1 MSAEAR
7 LRELNLTLPDPPAP
21 VAAYVPVV
29 RTGNLLFTSG
39 NGPWEDGT
47 MKYSGKLG
55 RDLTVEE
62 GYEAARLV
70 MLNLLS
76 VIRAELGTLD
86 HVERIVKVRGFIAS
100 GRDFN
105 RQPEVMNG
113 ASELLE
119 AVFDKRGKHARSA
132 IGVNELPSNIPV
144 EIEMLVQIADESE

>member
-1 MSAEAR
+1 MTVEAR
-7 LRELNLTLPDPPAP
+7 LRELNITLPDPPAP

-29 RTGNLLFTSG
+29 RSGNLLFTSG
-39 NGPWEDGT
+39 NGPWEDGD

-55 RDLTVEE
+55 RDLSVEE
-62 GYEAARLV
+62 GYEAARVV

-76 VIRAELGTLD
+76 VIRAEIGTLD
-86 HVERIVKVRGFIAS
+86 RVEQVVKVHGFVAS

-105 RQPEVMNG
+105 HQPEVMNG

-119 AVFDKRGKHARSA
+119 AVFGKRGKHARSA

-144 EIEMLVQIADESE
+144 EIEMIVQIADETE

>member
-1 MSAEAR
+1 MTVETR
-7 LRELNLTLPDPPAP
+7 LHELNITLPNPPAP
-21 VAAYVPVV
+21 VAAYIPVV

-47 MKYSGKLG
+47 LKYHGKLG
-55 RDLTVEE
+55 RDLSIEE
-62 GYEAARLV
+62 GYDAARMV

-76 VIRAELGTLD
+76 VIKAELGTLD
-86 HVERIVKVRGFIAS
+86 RVERVVKVLGFVAS
-100 GRDFN
+100 GPDFN

-119 AVFDKRGKHARSA
+119 AVFGKRGKHARSA

-144 EIEMLVQIADESE
+144 EIEMLVEITGDTE